1 MARRKRRAGL
11 GARMTDRDY
20 IESVVGAIIVCGALF
35 LAMSL

>member
-1 MARRKRRAGL
+1 
-11 GARMTDRDY
+11 MTDRDY